1 MQQFIVEK
9 IRVSGRDKIDGIVEF
24 KDGLNIIQGRSNT
37 GKTWVLRCIYY
48 LFGSDRIPFSKKTG
62 YTQIEG
68 IFNTRRYGKIRMVRQ
83 YGDNVVSV
91 FSDNDEVED
100 GEYATSYEKEN
111 LPHYLN
117 DLWIKILGLNETI
130 KVPSSA
136 RYARERISWNNLASV
151 FFVDENEID
160 STGSIILRNPTSD
173 TALLASLLFL
183 ATGDYKEGIDEI
195 LKPEVAKAAKEAV
208 VSYVDEQIQRYTDE
222 KSENIRKLEQL
233 ENANVPAEMEKL
245 NRKIDVAKDEAAEL
259 VNENN
264 ALTTQTYSYQQR
276 IANGQVLIDRYEAL
290 ISQYKA
296 DLERLDFIAK
306 GEKAVSGLPSNL
318 ICPFCGSPVIHNE
331 ENFSNAIASEIT
343 RIASE
348 LTVVVATED
357 DVKADMESAE
367 ESINELQRSRD
378 DLREAISQKMEEING
393 YIADLDKFKAY
404 TTLKSN
410 ISYAEAA
417 LYELGQKRT
426 NTLKKPSKNKQ
437 KQFHV
442 KAEFEALVGDEFE
455 KSLNEILKACNFHSG
470 YAGWDFQ
477 TADIL
482 IDGDPK
488 GSDEGK
494 GYRSFINSAVAVM
507 LNNYFNNG
515 KGRHIKPGFMMIDT
529 PLLGFDED
537 DTLSDKESLK
547 TGLYQYFIDHVGDGQ
562 MIIVDNLNVIPDMD
576 FESQGV
582 NVITYHKNEVDGHV
596 YGFMP
601 SWRRDLPKEK
611 K

>member
-195 LKPEVAKAAKEAV
+195 LRVA
-208 VSYVDEQIQRYTDE
+208 
-222 KSENIRKLEQL
+222 
-233 ENANVPAEMEKL
+233 
-245 NRKIDVAKDEAAEL
+245 
-259 VNENN
+259 
-264 ALTTQTYSYQQR
+264 
-276 IANGQVLIDRYEAL
+276 
-290 ISQYKA
+290 
-296 DLERLDFIAK
+296 
-306 GEKAVSGLPSNL
+306 
-318 ICPFCGSPVIHNE
+318 
-331 ENFSNAIASEIT
+331 
-343 RIASE
+343 
-348 LTVVVATED
+348 
-357 DVKADMESAE
+357 
-367 ESINELQRSRD
+367 
-378 DLREAISQKMEEING
+378 
-393 YIADLDKFKAY
+393 
-404 TTLKSN
+404 
-410 ISYAEAA
+410 
-417 LYELGQKRT
+417 
-426 NTLKKPSKNKQ
+426 
-437 KQFHV
+437 
-442 KAEFEALVGDEFE
+442 
-455 KSLNEILKACNFHSG
+455 
-470 YAGWDFQ
+470 
-477 TADIL
+477 
-482 IDGDPK
+482 
-488 GSDEGK
+488 
-494 GYRSFINSAVAVM
+494 
-507 LNNYFNNG
+507 
-515 KGRHIKPGFMMIDT
+515 
-529 PLLGFDED
+529 
-537 DTLSDKESLK
+537 
-547 TGLYQYFIDHVGDGQ
+547 
-562 MIIVDNLNVIPDMD
+562 
-576 FESQGV
+576 
-582 NVITYHKNEVDGHV
+582 
-596 YGFMP
+596 
-601 SWRRDLPKEK
+601 
-611 K
+611 